1 MRDMHHGAAGSSG
14 LRERKKRRTRQAIAA
29 AALRLF
35 AERGFEESTIADIA
49 AAADVAPRTFFSYF
63 PSKEDVV
70 FAEIDDRLADVR
82 ERLDR
87 RPTGETPLTTMRR
100 VVLETMEALAAEQ
113 GDYAAIRTKLMLER
127 PALQARALQRLYDA
141 EQELTERLRGLCPD
155 IDASDAAVVVG
166 ATVGGLKA
174 AIMYCRTHGYEPAEL
189 NAALDRALAIMEDG
203 LASLP
208 VLTNAPD
215 AGPEGTETTA

>member
-1 MRDMHHGAAGSSG
+1 MHHDPVVG

-35 AERGFEESTIADIA
+35 AERGFEETTIVDIA
-49 AAADVAPRTFFSYF
+49 AAAEVAPRTFFSYF

-87 RPTGETPLTTMRR
+87 RPAGEIPLTIMRR
-100 VVLETMEALAAEQ
+100 IVLETMEALAAEQ
-113 GDYAAIRTKLMLER
+113 GRHAAVRVRLMLER
-127 PALQARALQRLYDA
+127 PALQARALQRLYEA
-141 EQELTERLRGLCPD
+141 EQELTEQLQRLCPV

-189 NAALDRALAIMEDG
+189 NAALDRALGIMERG

-208 VLTNAPD
+208 ALTTIPGRPGD
-215 AGPEGTETTA
+215 AGTTP